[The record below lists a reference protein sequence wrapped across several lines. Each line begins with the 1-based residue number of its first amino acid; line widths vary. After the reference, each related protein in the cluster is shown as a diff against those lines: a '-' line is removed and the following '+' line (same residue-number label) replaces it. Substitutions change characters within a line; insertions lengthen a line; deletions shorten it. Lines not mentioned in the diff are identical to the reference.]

1 MSILQSFPTSFKKIP
16 RFNFKR
22 CKIFLINSITLV
34 PTQNFSFSN
43 SFQPPLLPPSIDHVY
58 RRESRLLLLHR
69 IRKVERGTNAPPPR
83 LRSLIIPAAG
93 EGYHG
98 STYSTGQVTIEQ
110 LYFSSCE
117 TYIQRAH
124 EIQGLPLSPS
134 STIIRNYRK

>member
-34 PTQNFSFSN
+34 PTQNFFFSN
-43 SFQPPLLPPSIDHVY
+43 SFQPPLPLPLSTTSIEENRDFY
-58 RRESRLLLLHR
+58 FSIASGKWRG
-69 IRKVERGTNAPPPR
+69 GTNAPPPR